1 MQEVIWEY
9 IYFLEEDLNT
19 PEALAVFHKFL
30 KFVNTWISNKDFSY
44 EEYDSI
50 LDMLDTLNYVLWIID
65 FDILQQEEIPEDI
78 VELFEK
84 RNSAKKDKNFELA
97 DKIRDELLELWYKII
112 DSRDGSRVEKI

>member
-112 DSRDGSRVEKI
+112 DSRDGSRIERI